1 MGNRIGI
8 ISAVINICAVIGFVL
23 GLLTGFLF
31 GSYLASM
38 FIAFS
43 FVPMISAFA
52 AIGKT
57 KTKTAG
63 NAAMIF
69 AGMYAVFILL
79 VYFAQVT
86 TVRLERLNEQAV
98 TLLDYSAYGLFFNFN
113 LLGYGLIA
121 VSTFFAGM
129 TIEVK
134 FKPDKAL
141 QYLLMIHGIFA
152 ITCFIMPITGVFS
165 TDLQDIDIIGTAI
178 LLFWCTYFIPVGV
191 LSYLYLKKR
200 MKV

>member
-1 MGNRIGI
+1 MGSNIGI
-8 ISAVINICAVIGFVL
+8 VSAVINICSVIGFVL
-23 GLLTGFLF
+23 CLLTGFLF
-31 GSYLASM
+31 GSYLTSM
-38 FIAFS
+38 FIALS
-43 FVPMISAFA
+43 FVPMVSAFA
-52 AIGKT
+52 AIGKP

-86 TVRLERLNEQAV
+86 TVRLESLSEQAV
-98 TLLDYSAYGLFFNFN
+98 TLMDYTTYGLFFNFN
-113 LLGYGLIA
+113 LLGYGLMA

-129 TIEVK
+129 SIEVK

-141 QYLLMIHGIFA
+141 KYLLLIHGVFA

-165 TDLQDIDIIGTAI
+165 TDLQGIDFIGTAI
-178 LLFWCTYFIPVGV
+178 LLFWCAYFIPVGI
-191 LSYLYLKKR
+191 LSYLHFKKR